1 LRNGNVKP
9 ADRLSFCLF
18 IVVILHAAVVLLVSF
33 DMQPRRPIPK
43 TVEVTLAQFD
53 DSATPPEEADF
64 LAQANQQGSGTLEE
78 KRELTTTTPPE
89 VRAEELREVD
99 VAAQPPAEEQ
109 QQAVETTQLVTST
122 RSDTPAPPEPEELEQ
137 KEAEPEPRLNTSKL
151 LQRSREIASLEA
163 KLAEQQNAY
172 AKRPRVTRITSAST
186 RQTASAFYM
195 DAWRRKL
202 ERLGNLNY
210 PAEARRRNL
219 EGRVRVLTS
228 IQADGELLAVEIL
241 ESSGHQVLD
250 DTVLRIVKMA
260 SPFAP
265 FSEAM
270 RKETDILEII
280 RTFDFREEV
289 SSS

>member
-1 LRNGNVKP
+1 MPKRAVRS
-9 ADRLSFCLF
+9 ADRLGFCLF
-18 IVVILHAAVVLLVSF
+18 VVFVLHAALVLSVSF
-33 DMQPRRPIPK
+33 SPSDRVPIPK

-53 DSATPPEEADF
+53 DGKSAPEEADF
-64 LAQANQQGSGTLEE
+64 LAQANQEGSGTLKE
-78 KRELTTTTPPE
+78 KRELTTTEIPEAPAPVMQETATAPPVE
-89 VRAEELREVD
+89 TAPAPVVTEAPRVVRTTAE
-99 VAAQPPAEEQ
+99 APPPPAPQEQ
-109 QQAVETTQLVTST
+109 
-122 RSDTPAPPEPEELEQ
+122 PEQ
-137 KEAEPEPRLNTSKL
+137 KPVEPEPTISAADLINRT
-151 LQRSREIASLEA
+151 REIASLEA
-163 KLAEQQNAY
+163 KLADQRNAY

-186 RQTASAFYM
+186 RRTASAFYM

-210 PAEARRRNL
+210 PAEARRLNL

-228 IQADGELLAVEIL
+228 IQADGELLSVEIL

-250 DTVLRIVKMA
+250 DAVIRIVRMA

-265 FSEAM
+265 FGDDM

-280 RTFDFREEV
+280 RTFDFREEI

>member
-1 LRNGNVKP
+1 M
-9 ADRLSFCLF
+9 
-18 IVVILHAAVVLLVSF
+18 VIHAAVVLLVSF
-33 DMQPRRPIPK
+33 DVEKRLPIPK

-53 DSATPPEEADF
+53 DNTTPPEEADF
-64 LAQANQQGSGTLEE
+64 LAQANQQGSGTLDE
-78 KRELTTTTPPE
+78 KRELTTDKPPE
-89 VRAEELREVD
+89 AMADELREVE
-99 VAAQPPAEEQ
+99 VAAQPPAEVEQ
-109 QQAVETTQLVTST
+109 RAVETAQLVTST
-122 RSDTPAPPEPEELEQ
+122 RSEKPAPPVPEEPQQ
-137 KEAEPEPRLNTSKL
+137 KEADPEPRLNTGKL
-151 LQRSREIASLEA
+151 LHRTREIASLEA

-228 IQADGELLAVEIL
+228 IQADGALLAVEIL
-241 ESSGHQVLD
+241 ESSGHKVLD

-270 RKETDILEII
+270 REETDILEII